1 MEISFSLPHVFNPLS
16 SSVEDTEALK
26 VLLDTLI
33 KLNVSYDRRYHPLP
47 LYKAGVIYGRTT
59 VWDTVPALY
68 ARKYGDCKSLSAAL
82 IAEYLVKGIPAL
94 PMFRF
99 KKRKDGG
106 SDWHILV
113 LVDGTRF
120 EDPSSILGMNKDELK
135 HFR

>member
-1 MEISFSLPHVFNPLS
+1 
-16 SSVEDTEALK
+16 
-26 VLLDTLI
+26 
-33 KLNVSYDRRYHPLP
+33 
-47 LYKAGVIYGRTT
+47 
-59 VWDTVPALY
+59 
-68 ARKYGDCKSLSAAL
+68 
-82 IAEYLVKGIPAL
+82 
-94 PMFRF
+94 MFRF